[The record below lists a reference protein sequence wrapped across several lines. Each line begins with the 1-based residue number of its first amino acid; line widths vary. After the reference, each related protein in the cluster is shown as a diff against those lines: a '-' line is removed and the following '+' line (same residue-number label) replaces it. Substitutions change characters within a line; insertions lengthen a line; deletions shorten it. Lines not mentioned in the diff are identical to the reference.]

1 MLATSEVT
9 QPQSVEFV
17 RSTGYANP
25 EAARKALGVLEA
37 DETVLRRDGIYQVAD
52 PFFREWLRLGH

>member
-1 MLATSEVT
+1 MVTHEAEGYADRFSKMAIGYRRVLLVLATSQVT

-25 EAARKALGVLEA
+25 GAAQKR
-37 DETVLRRDGIYQVAD
+37 
-52 PFFREWLRLGH
+52 